1 MMPESEDAGHDAAPT
16 LTKEEKMMTEAV
28 ERIKRIEA
36 NLGIKE

>member
-1 MMPESEDAGHDAAPT
+1 MMPEGEDAGHDAAPK
-16 LTKEEKMMTEAV
+16 LTKEEEMMSEAV